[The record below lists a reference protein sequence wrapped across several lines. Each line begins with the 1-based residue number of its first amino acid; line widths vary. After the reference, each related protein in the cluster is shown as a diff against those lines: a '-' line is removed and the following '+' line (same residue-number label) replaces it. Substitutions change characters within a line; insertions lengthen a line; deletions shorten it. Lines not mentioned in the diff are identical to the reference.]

1 MRGCHDL
8 AMASP
13 FPELGSRLDDSASY
27 QFDDDQFA
35 RAAAYGSASE
45 VAAGDVLFEAGDE
58 DCDLILVGTAAVDVV
73 RAATAELPEQVLLRS
88 GPGQFVGE
96 MSLLTGQ
103 TRLLNARVAE
113 SGVIHRIGPAGFR
126 RLMAQDPE
134 ISDLLLRGFLARR
147 KLITIG
153 AADNIEV
160 IADTASRDGLALAT
174 FLERQALPYRWVES
188 DTGEGR
194 RALAAA
200 GLTPDDVP
208 AVVTP
213 KTRLVN
219 VTTGTLSQ
227 HLGLTYRR
235 TPKGVADLTVIGA
248 GPAGLAAAVYGASE
262 GLETV
267 LLDAVATGGQAAASS
282 RIENYLGFPFG
293 LSGETLAARAVV
305 QALKFGAHLGS
316 PCGVVALRQ
325 EGDQHVVTLVDGIE
339 IPTRAVLVATGA
351 AYRNLPLDR
360 WKEFVGAGIYYAA
373 TELEAR
379 GVAGQPV
386 TVVGGA
392 NSAGQAAIY
401 LARHAGHVRLVVRG
415 GDLSAGMSN
424 YLVERIRADP
434 RITVQTATEVTA
446 LHGDRRLE
454 RVTLTDRAGGLDEAC
469 ACFGLFC
476 FIGAT
481 PATDWLTGVALDADG
496 FVPTDR
502 QLAAA
507 DLGPVW
513 EKAGREPLPFE
524 TSIPGVFAAGDVR
537 QGSMKRVA
545 AAVGEGAS
553 AVRSVHQ
560 ALAAL
565 R

>member
-1 MRGCHDL
+1 MV
-8 AMASP
+8 SP
-13 FPELGSRLDDSASY
+13 YFPELGAQLDATATY
-27 QFDDDQFA
+27 HFDDDQFA
-35 RAAAYGSASE
+35 RAAAYGRPAE

-58 DCDLILVGTAAVDVV
+58 DTDLILVGTATVDIF
-73 RAATAELPEQVLLRS
+73 RSADPDLPEERLLRS
-88 GPGQFVGE
+88 GPGQFIGE
-96 MSLLTGQ
+96 MNLLTGQ
-103 TRLLNARVAE
+103 TRLLTARVAE
-113 SGVIHRIGPAGFR
+113 SGVIHRIGPAEFR

-147 KLITIG
+147 KMISAG
-153 AADNIEV
+153 AAGNLEV
-160 IADTASRDGLALAT
+160 IADTATRDGLALET
-174 FLERQALPYRWVES
+174 FLERQSLPYRWVQS
-188 DTGEGR
+188 DTDEGSGR
-194 RALAAA
+194 LAAA
-200 GLTPDDVP
+200 GLTQADVP
-208 AVVTP
+208 AVITP
-213 KTRLVN
+213 KAQLTN
-219 VTTGTLSQ
+219 VSTGQLSQ

-325 EGDQHVVTLVDGIE
+325 EGDEHVVTLVDGTE

-360 WKEFVGAGIYYAA
+360 WKDFIGAGIYYAA

-386 TVVGGA
+386 TVIGGA

-401 LARHAGHVRLVVRG
+401 LSRHAGHVRLVVRG

-424 YLVERIRADP
+424 YLVERVHADP
-434 RITVQTATEVTA
+434 RITVQTSTEVTG
-446 LHGDRRLE
+446 LHGGRRLE
-454 RVTLTDRAGGLDEAC
+454 QVTLTDRSGGLAEAC

-481 PATDWLTGVALDADG
+481 PATDWLTGVTLDADG
-496 FVPTDR
+496 FIPTDV
-502 QLAAA
+502 QIAPG

-513 EKAGREPLPFE
+513 EKNGRSPLPFE
-524 TSIPGVFAAGDVR
+524 TSVPGVFAAGDVR
-537 QGSMKRVA
+537 QASMKRVA

>member
-1 MRGCHDL
+1 
-8 AMASP
+8 
-13 FPELGSRLDDSASY
+13 
-27 QFDDDQFA
+27 
-35 RAAAYGSASE
+35 
-45 VAAGDVLFEAGDE
+45 
-58 DCDLILVGTAAVDVV
+58 
-73 RAATAELPEQVLLRS
+73 
-88 GPGQFVGE
+88 
-96 MSLLTGQ
+96 
-103 TRLLNARVAE
+103 
-113 SGVIHRIGPAGFR
+113 
-126 RLMAQDPE
+126 
-134 ISDLLLRGFLARR
+134 
-147 KLITIG
+147 
-153 AADNIEV
+153 
-160 IADTASRDGLALAT
+160 
-174 FLERQALPYRWVES
+174 
-188 DTGEGR
+188 
-194 RALAAA
+194 
-200 GLTPDDVP
+200 
-208 AVVTP
+208 
-213 KTRLVN
+213 
-219 VTTGTLSQ
+219 
-227 HLGLTYRR
+227 
-235 TPKGVADLTVIGA
+235 
-248 GPAGLAAAVYGASE
+248 
-262 GLETV
+262 V

-360 WKEFVGAGIYYAA
+360 WKDFVGAGIYYAA
-373 TELEAR
+373 TDLEAR

-401 LARHAGHVRLVVRG
+401 LARHAAHVRLVVRG
-415 GDLSAGMSN
+415 PDLSAGMSN
-424 YLVERIRADP
+424 YLVERVLADP
-434 RITVQTATEVTA
+434 RITVQTATEVTG

-454 RVTLTDRAGGLDEAC
+454 RVTLTDRQGGFGEAC

-481 PATDWLTGVALDADG
+481 PATDWLTGVALDPDG
-496 FVPTDR
+496 FLLTDR

-513 EKAGREPLPFE
+513 DKAGREPLPFE
-524 TSIPGVFAAGDVR
+524 TSIPGVFGAGDVR